1 MSASHSHSH
10 VNHSVESALGQIIQG
25 FMQYMKEQ
33 GLTMPQVHALMY
45 IYHAGECPVS
55 EIGTLADASIAA
67 ASQMAERLVQQGLV
81 ERKEDPS
88 NRRIKKLRLTEK
100 GRKLITDSFS
110 ANPFLQDKLASL
122 TPEERNAVHTA
133 FSLLARSGTDK
144 S

>member
-1 MSASHSHSH
+1 MPISHPHTRINSG
-10 VNHSVESALGQIIQG
+10 VESVLGQIIQG
-25 FMQYMKEQ
+25 FMQSMKEQ

-55 EIGTLADASIAA
+55 DIGTLADASTAA

-100 GRKLITDSFS
+100 GSKLITDSFS
-110 ANPFLQDKLASL
+110 ANPFLRDKLASL

-133 FSLLARSGTDK
+133 FSLLARH
-144 S
+144 

>member
-1 MSASHSHSH
+1 MPISHSHSH
-10 VNHSVESALGQIIQG
+10 INHGVESVLGQIIQG

-100 GRKLITDSFS
+100 GQKLITDSFT

-122 TPEERNAVHTA
+122 SPQERNAVHTA